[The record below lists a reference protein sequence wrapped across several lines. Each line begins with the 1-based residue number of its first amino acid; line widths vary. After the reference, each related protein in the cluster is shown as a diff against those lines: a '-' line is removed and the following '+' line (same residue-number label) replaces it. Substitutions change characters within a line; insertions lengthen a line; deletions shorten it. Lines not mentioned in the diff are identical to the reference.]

1 MGTSMVERGWQAAC
15 RNVTMHRCNP
25 HLPEVTGKP
34 LRHNAFSSRRDNNP
48 TDGRGRSQ
56 WLTPTL
62 RALLLAVAVLGASP
76 LAAQSSREAERKLQ
90 KLRSE
95 LKGVAQER
103 RNLEGQRGQASRQLR
118 EADEKVARTGRVLAQ
133 TETALQRETRA
144 MNELQAKRDALQAGL
159 EQQRAEL
166 ASLLRAAYRIG
177 NNAPLKL
184 LLSQDRVADANR
196 SLAYHRYLQRER
208 AQRIQSLTADLTELQ
223 RVETEIVERRKALE
237 GTRQQQKQQV
247 ATLADD
253 RRERAATVATL
264 DERYKDRS
272 EREKALGQDAKA
284 LETLLANLRAAAAR
298 AEAERRAAA
307 RRAAAEKAAADKA
320 DRAAVASGTRP
331 PPRATKTPPAVA
343 SAPPP
348 KVGGLGWPLS
358 GNLLARY
365 GGKLPD
371 GRTSSGVL
379 IGAPAGSTIT
389 AVADGTVVFSD
400 WMTGYGMILIVD
412 HGNGYMSLYAHNDT
426 LLRDAGATVK
436 KGEAVAKVGN
446 SGGQGVTALYFELRR
461 NGQPVDPGSW
471 LQRR

>member
-1 MGTSMVERGWQAAC
+1 MR
-15 RNVTMHRCNP
+15 RYNL

-34 LRHNAFSSRRDNNP
+34 LRHNAFSSRRDNKP
-48 TDGRGRSQ
+48 TAGRAVSRRLGVMLQ
-56 WLTPTL
+56 GLLLAT
-62 RALLLAVAVLGASP
+62 ALLLAGQGAVAQTP
-76 LAAQSSREAERKLQ
+76 KETERKLQ

-103 RNLEGQRGQASRQLR
+103 RTLEGQRGQASRQLR

-144 MNELQAKRDALQAGL
+144 MNELQRKRTELQAGMA
-159 EQQRAEL
+159 QQREEL
-166 ASLLRAAYRIG
+166 ASLLRAAYRVG

-196 SLAYHRYLQRER
+196 TLAYHRYLQRER
-208 AQRIQSLTADLTELQ
+208 AQRIQALTRDLADLQTL
-223 RVETEIVERRKALE
+223 ETEIVERRQALE
-237 GTRQQQKQQV
+237 GTRQQQKQQ
-247 ATLADD
+247 AAALEGD

-264 DERYKDRS
+264 DERFKDRS

-320 DRAAVASGTRP
+320 EKAAAASGTRA
-331 PPRATKTPPAVA
+331 PPRAVKVPPVVA
-343 SAPPP
+343 SAPAP

-426 LLRDAGATVK
+426 LLRDAGAAVK
-436 KGEAVAKVGN
+436 KGDAVAKVGN

>member
-1 MGTSMVERGWQAAC
+1 MVERGWQAAC

-223 RVETEIVERRKALE
+223 RVETEIVDRRKALE

-320 DRAAVASGTRP
+320 DRAAAASGTRP

>member
-1 MGTSMVERGWQAAC
+1 MVERGWQAAC

-76 LAAQSSREAERKLQ
+76 LAAQSSKEAERKLQ

-237 GTRQQQKQQV
+237 GARQQQKQQV

-253 RRERAATVATL
+253 RRARAATVATL

-320 DRAAVASGTRP
+320 DRAAAASGTRP

>member
-1 MGTSMVERGWQAAC
+1 MVERGWQAAC

-320 DRAAVASGTRP
+320 DRAAAASGTRP